1 MEDSIR
7 SLFERYERF
16 FMRSLAG
23 EIGMG
28 EADALYADAFIAA
41 SPAGALTGKNDDS
54 FKKALADG
62 YDHYRSIGT
71 KAMRMRDIRV
81 SPMDGNHCIAHV
93 AWTAVYARRDRPDTE
108 IDFDVH
114 YLIQELDDGPRI
126 FGWVSG
132 DEQAVLKAHGIV

>member
-1 MEDSIR
+1 
-7 SLFERYERF
+7 
-16 FMRSLAG
+16 
-23 EIGMG
+23 MG

-41 SPAGALTGKNDDS
+41 SPAGVLTGKNDDS

-62 YDHYRSIGT
+62 HDHYRSIGT

-81 SPMDGNHCIAHV
+81 SPMDGNHSIAHV